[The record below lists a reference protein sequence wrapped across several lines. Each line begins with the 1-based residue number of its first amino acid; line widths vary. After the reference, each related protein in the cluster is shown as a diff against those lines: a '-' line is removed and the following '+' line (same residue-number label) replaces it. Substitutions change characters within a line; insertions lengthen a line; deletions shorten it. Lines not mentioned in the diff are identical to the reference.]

1 MTAKKNNSFNFKGT
15 ASLIALVAGTLLLGD
30 KPANHPTLFFILL
43 CATSLFVTYMIFV
56 YAIRNSVR
64 SISELLVRSD
74 IDPEDSYRR
83 AVELASTIGNILFW
97 LMGAVGAI
105 VYLFLNSWFL
115 KFENASAH
123 GAITLSIFCIIDYAQ
138 RQVCMNYYWRNEN
151 TLYQF
156 STSYQIKIFVY
167 GLLLPP
173 IIICFLYFYEVRL
186 FSLASVTPQT
196 FLDIESGWM
205 YLFSAFGISFLL
217 YFVLGPVNA
226 FRDPATQ
233 MRRLHD
239 LTYDD

>member
-1 MTAKKNNSFNFKGT
+1 MTKYNTKFRGFISLLA
-15 ASLIALVAGTLLLGD
+15 LIAGVLLLGD
-30 KPANHPTLFFILL
+30 KPANLPTLFFILL
-43 CATSLFVTYMIFV
+43 CAVSLFMTYNIFV
-56 YAIRNSVR
+56 YVIRSSVR

-74 IDPEDSYRR
+74 IDPKNSYQR
-83 AVELASTIGNILFW
+83 AVELNAKVGNILFW
-97 LMGAVGAI
+97 LMGTVGPV
-105 VYLFLNSWFL
+105 VYFFLNSWFL

-123 GAITLSIFCIIDYAQ
+123 GAIILSILCMIDYAQ
-138 RQVCMNYYWRNEN
+138 RQVCMNYYWKNDN

-173 IIICFLYFYEVRL
+173 III
-186 FSLASVTPQT
+186 FSLYLYQVQVFSLPSITPQT
-196 FLDIESGWM
+196 FIEMESAWI
-205 YLFSAFGISFLL
+205 YLFSAFGIGSLA

-226 FRDPATQ
+226 FRDPAKQ